1 MNGEMAGIH
10 SFMRLE
16 GMSHVLTGSGKNRV
30 NLHID
35 SAVRGEELHGNLREV
50 FEK

>member
-16 GMSHVLTGSGKNRV
+16 GMGSGKNRI

>member
-16 GMSHVLTGSGKNRV
+16 VVGSGKNRV
-30 NLHID
+30 NLHMD
-35 SAVRGEELHGNLREV
+35 SVVRGEELHGNLREV
-50 FEK
+50 LE

>member
-16 GMSHVLTGSGKNRV
+16 GMGSGKNSV

-35 SAVRGEELHGNLREV
+35 YAVRGEVLHGKLREV
-50 FEK
+50 FE